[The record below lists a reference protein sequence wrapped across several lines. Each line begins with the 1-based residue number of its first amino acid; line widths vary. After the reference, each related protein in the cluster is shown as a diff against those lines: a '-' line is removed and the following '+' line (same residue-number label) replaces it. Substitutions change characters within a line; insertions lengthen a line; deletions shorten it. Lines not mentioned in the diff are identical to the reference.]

1 MKARLRLLPLLPL
14 LVCSGAFAAPD
25 IDCLVQHYNGYIDQ
39 HNDAFLHAAAEL
51 EQRSPDDYELLSDF
65 IDYQIRSNTLKAYV
79 AGYLGAKAPRQLLL
93 NEALAKVVP
102 PHDQGAPHA
111 IMMSDTTYRDSYPEW
126 KLLSQQFLQKS
137 SYSEQEWNEF
147 VTARNVLNR
156 LLSTTPQYPA
166 VIAAYRTP
174 AGEICN
180 IR

>member
-1 MKARLRLLPLLPL
+1 MRVRLRLLALLSL
-14 LVCSGAFAAPD
+14 LVCSGALAAPD
-25 IDCLVQHYNGYIDQ
+25 IDCLVQHYNRYIDQ

-93 NEALAKVVP
+93 NGVLAKVVP
-102 PHDQGAPHA
+102 PHDQGVPHA

-126 KLLSQQFLQKS
+126 KAQSRQFLQKS
-137 SYSEQEWNEF
+137 SYNEQEWREF
-147 VTARNVLNR
+147 VIARNVLNR
-156 LLSTTPQYPA
+156 LLSTTPQYPT
-166 VIAAYRTP
+166 VLAAYRTL
-174 AGEICN
+174 AGELCN